1 MNRQRSPRRSGNAV
15 RCSREPLEAAVEASA
30 KTIPDTNEAGLDL
43 GNAFAF
49 QSEDP
54 GQYHAEPIAE
64 PDEQHRPISPV
75 IDPEP
80 KEDEISEI

>member
-1 MNRQRSPRRSGNAV
+1 MNRRRSPRRSGTAV
-15 RCSREPLEAAVEASA
+15 SCSREPLEAPVEASA

-43 GNAFAF
+43 GNAFTF
-49 QSEDP
+49 QSENT

-80 KEDEISEI
+80 KENEISEI